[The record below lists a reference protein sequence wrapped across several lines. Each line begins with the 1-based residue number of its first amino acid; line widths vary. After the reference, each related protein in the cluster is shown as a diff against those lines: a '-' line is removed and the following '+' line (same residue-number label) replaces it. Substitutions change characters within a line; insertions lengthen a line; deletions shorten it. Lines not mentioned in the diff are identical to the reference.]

1 MKRSIYAVWLKAAKA
16 AAGACV
22 AIALAMA
29 MGLSYATAAGVITL
43 LSLQETKKETLR
55 TAFQRLLAFLAAV
68 LIAYASFALL
78 GYTLLALGVYL
89 LLFVALCHQFS
100 MTGAIAMC
108 SVLITHFWAEG
119 SMSPAFVG
127 NELMLLFIGAGV
139 GILLNLFLP
148 VQVQLIQQAQRDV
161 EEINRCILTALADGV
176 EGKGPKEL
184 AGLPCLERRL
194 AQARAQA
201 QQAEGNALTLDLS
214 YYREYIDMRGNQLL
228 VLQRVQTALLRLQCV
243 PPQAELLATFFRS
256 IAASFGESN
265 NAVRLLGFATEL
277 RNLFRDSPLPQSR
290 EEFEARATLLH
301 IFNEMEHFVLLKYTF
316 AQSLTRE
323 QRKQYWKEQEAP
335 V

>member
-1 MKRSIYAVWLKAAKA
+1 MNRPLNAVWLKAAKA
-16 AAGACV
+16 AAGACA

-78 GYTLLALGVYL
+78 GYTLLGLGVYL
-89 LLFVALCHQFS
+89 LLFVALCQQFS

-119 SMSPAFVG
+119 SMTPAFVG

-148 VQVQLIQQAQRDV
+148 VQVKLIRQAQREIED
-161 EEINRCILTALADGV
+161 INRSLLTAMADGI
-176 EGKGPKEL
+176 EAKGSKEL
-184 AGLPCLERRL
+184 ADLPRLEQRL

-201 QQAEGNALTLDLS
+201 QQSAGNALTLDLS

-228 VLQRVQTALLRLQCV
+228 VLQRIQAALLRLQSV
-243 PPQAELLATFFRS
+243 PPQAELLGAFLRT

-265 NAVRLLGFATEL
+265 NAVRLLAFATEL

-301 IFNEMEHFVLLKYTF
+301 IFNEVEHFLLLKYTF

-323 QRKQYWKEQEAP
+323 QRKQYWNEQEEP